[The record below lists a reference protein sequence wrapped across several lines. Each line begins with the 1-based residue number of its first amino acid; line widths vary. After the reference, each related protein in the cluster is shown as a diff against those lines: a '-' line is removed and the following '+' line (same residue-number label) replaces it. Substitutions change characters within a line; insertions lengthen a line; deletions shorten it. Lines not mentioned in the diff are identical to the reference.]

1 MWYIYNGILL
11 SYKKNAI
18 MPLAATWM
26 DLEVFILNEVSQKE
40 KDKTLA
46 FLKWHFAY
54 YRSLSENDL
63 LGLLGF
69 PDVKQTCEV
78 FCAKFN

>member
-46 FLKWHFAY
+46 FLKW
-54 YRSLSENDL
+54 LSENDL